1 MTGGPQ
7 ADQVPGAA
15 PVPNKPPGL
24 TEAGLGCGEPP
35 SVSERLDDPVHT
47 QADAESLAALNE
59 QLREREE
66 NYRLLIEGAPEAIV
80 ILVED
85 HITFVNSAA
94 LALAGADSADQLVG
108 RSFAEFIHPISLP
121 SVTERIRLLHQ
132 GVRTEKQED
141 IKCVRLDGATRDVDA
156 RGTPFVIRGRRGIQ
170 LFLRDV
176 SERRQAEERKNL
188 EIQRMQLLV
197 DLHTRAETMTD
208 AELFDFVLE
217 QAVELTHSRIGFF
230 HRITEDQKHMVL
242 TAWSLEVRQ
251 QCSLNHQPGMLHA
264 VEDAGIWADAF
275 RLRRSVIVNDYHASE
290 GRRGLPQGHVALTR
304 FMSVPI
310 FQAGRIAYVY
320 CVGNKAVDYDAFD
333 LANLQLL
340 TSEVDLL
347 LGHRAAK
354 RKLMDNEARL
364 RQAMAA
370 GGLGSWE
377 WDLASGQISWD
388 EQTAIAVGS
397 PTSAGSTYPE
407 FIKHIHPEDLP
418 MVERA
423 LEKAHRS
430 GSDFR
435 LEARLTWPD
444 GTEHWLAVNGRALR
458 DAAGVPHRI
467 LGVVQEITD
476 RKRAEEKLK
485 QQLEELSRWHEVML
499 SREGRVQELKREV
512 NDLARRLRRP
522 IPYASQDLNDHLE
535 QLNPVR
541 LSRNALR

>member
-1 MTGGPQ
+1 
-7 ADQVPGAA
+7 
-15 PVPNKPPGL
+15 
-24 TEAGLGCGEPP
+24 
-35 SVSERLDDPVHT
+35 
-47 QADAESLAALNE
+47 
-59 QLREREE
+59 
-66 NYRLLIEGAPEAIV
+66 
-80 ILVED
+80 
-85 HITFVNSAA
+85 
-94 LALAGADSADQLVG
+94 
-108 RSFAEFIHPISLP
+108 
-121 SVTERIRLLHQ
+121 
-132 GVRTEKQED
+132 
-141 IKCVRLDGATRDVDA
+141 
-156 RGTPFVIRGRRGIQ
+156 
-170 LFLRDV
+170 
-176 SERRQAEERKNL
+176 
-188 EIQRMQLLV
+188 
-197 DLHTRAETMTD
+197 
-208 AELFDFVLE
+208 
-217 QAVELTHSRIGFF
+217 
-230 HRITEDQKHMVL
+230 
-242 TAWSLEVRQ
+242 
-251 QCSLNHQPGMLHA
+251 
-264 VEDAGIWADAF
+264 
-275 RLRRSVIVNDYHASE
+275 VNDYHASE
-290 GRRGLPQGHVALTR
+290 GRRGLPEGHVALCR

-370 GGLGSWE
+370 GGLGAWD
-377 WDLASGQISWD
+377 WDLASGRLSWD
-388 EQTAIAVGS
+388 EQTAIVVGS
-397 PTSAGSTYPE
+397 PTSAGSTYAE

-418 MVERA
+418 MVDRA
-423 LEKAHRS
+423 LEKARRS

-435 LEARLTWPD
+435 LEARIIWPD

-458 DAAGVPHRI
+458 DPAGVPHGM

-512 NDLARRLRRP
+512 NDLSRRLRRP

-541 LSRNALR
+541 LHRNALR